1 MKDPLYRISAAT
13 VSFAKLVEAGL
24 YLGVALFF
32 VLIALW
38 STRAFGFNWF
48 MTGLD
53 IFLGLNAA
61 ASFVEAC
68 TLYAASQPPE
78 RPDERERYLQ
88 RRSLYIPRDMREA
101 RRRKRES

>member
-1 MKDPLYRISAAT
+1 MI
-13 VSFAKLVEAGL
+13 
-24 YLGVALFF
+24 
-32 VLIALW
+32 
-38 STRAFGFNWF
+38 
-48 MTGLD
+48 GLD

-68 TLYAASQPPE
+68 TVYAASQPAE

-88 RRSLYIPRDMREA
+88 SRSLYNPGGAREA

>member
-1 MKDPLYRISAAT
+1 MKDPLYRMSTAT
-13 VSFAKLVEAGL
+13 VSFAKLVEAGF
-24 YLGVALFF
+24 YLALALVF
-32 VLIALW
+32 VLIAWWL
-38 STRAFGFNWF
+38 TRAFGLNWF
-48 MTGLD
+48 MIGLD

-68 TLYAASQPPE
+68 TLYAASQPAE

-88 RRSLYIPRDMREA
+88 SRSLYISRDVREA